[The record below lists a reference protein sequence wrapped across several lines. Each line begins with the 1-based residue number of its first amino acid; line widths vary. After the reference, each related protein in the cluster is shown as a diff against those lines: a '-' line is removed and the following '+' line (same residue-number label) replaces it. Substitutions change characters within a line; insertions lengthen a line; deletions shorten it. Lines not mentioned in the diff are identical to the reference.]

1 MRQRW
6 AEEGDIGQ
14 KGETLE
20 DGEGQYGRTVQGHL
34 PVLGRRV
41 TIVRGAALLGG
52 VAWLLLVPAAELTR
66 RELLSYDGY
75 NRFLALPLLLFTVA
89 LSLAAGALGLRERLA
104 RVGFAMAASG
114 AGLLLIGNIVEFY
127 GVLLQ
132 DRLNA
137 YAASRAGEEDHWIGS
152 DLGWMI
158 FGLGMFVLLAGGL
171 IAAMGL
177 CRSRTEPRWLVVF
190 AATLGI
196 GVLAGNLFGLAP
208 AFLSVPVLVIYAGGW
223 MAFGRRVGA
232 AHVARSSSTA

>member
-1 MRQRW
+1 MVQR
-6 AEEGDIGQ
+6 
-14 KGETLE
+14 
-20 DGEGQYGRTVQGHL
+20 HL

-75 NRFLALPLLLFTVA
+75 NRFLALPLLLFSIA
-89 LSLAAGALGLRERLA
+89 LSFAAGALGLRERLG
-104 RVGFAMAASG
+104 RVGFTMAASG
-114 AGLLLIGNIVEFY
+114 AGLLLIGNVVEFY

-137 YAASRAGEEDHWIGS
+137 YAASRVGEEDHWIGS

-177 CRSRTEPRWLVVF
+177 WRSRTQPRWLVVF

-196 GVLAGNLFGLAP
+196 GVLAGNLFGLAT
-208 AFLSVPVLVIYAGGW
+208 AFVSVPVLVLYAGGW
-223 MAFGRRVGA
+223 MAFGRQVGA
-232 AHVARSSSTA
+232 AHVARSTSTA